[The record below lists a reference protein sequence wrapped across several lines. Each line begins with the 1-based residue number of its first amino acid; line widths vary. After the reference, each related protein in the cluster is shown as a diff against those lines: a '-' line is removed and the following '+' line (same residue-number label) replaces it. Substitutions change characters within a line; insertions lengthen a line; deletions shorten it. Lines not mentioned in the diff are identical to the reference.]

1 MTPADELFAGRAL
14 IAAARDEDVADVVD
28 DPEPEE
34 GIDGRDA
41 HVAFDVFAREPDLAG
56 FVIVRKP

>member
-14 IAAARDEDVADVVD
+14 IVAARDADVADVAN

-41 HVAFDVFAREPDLAG
+41 HRAYDVFARELDLAG